1 MLLSKPN
8 MPHCLQE
15 GDGLVWVQRCMQ
27 DCSLLIGSSL
37 GLVVHFPTSDQ
48 MLRPQVSCKGL
59 PAHQL
64 ASRR

>member
-1 MLLSKPN
+1 M
-8 MPHCLQE
+8 
-15 GDGLVWVQRCMQ
+15 WVQRCTQ

-37 GLVVHFPTSDQ
+37 GMVVHFPTSDQ

-59 PAHQL
+59 PAHQM